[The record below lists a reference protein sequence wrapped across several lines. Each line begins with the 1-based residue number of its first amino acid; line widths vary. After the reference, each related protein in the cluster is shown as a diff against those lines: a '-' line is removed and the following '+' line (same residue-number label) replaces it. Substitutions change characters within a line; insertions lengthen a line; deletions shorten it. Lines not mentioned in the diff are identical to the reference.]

1 MAENRT
7 KQCCLCGRSE
17 GYMIR
22 FERWSE
28 EEREY
33 ALKHLSEPPPHNSI
47 TCKRD
52 KLEARRYCRTQDHV
66 PKWKSMLK
74 TPTTIHKCLYPQCTA
89 TSQENKIV
97 QIQSAIPRDT
107 VREYLQL
114 STVPEGPCNLCMK
127 HYSQLYRHINPYA
140 CLSCG
145 ATPKPSTTFS
155 RHSPDAYNISK
166 QLSEIM
172 DTTIT
177 IQPTNWICN
186 RCYKFI

>member
-1 MAENRT
+1 MNFIAPVAYPVFR
-7 KQCCLCGRSE
+7 LYS
-17 GYMIR
+17 
-22 FERWSE
+22 
-28 EEREY
+28 
-33 ALKHLSEPPPHNSI
+33 
-47 TCKRD
+47 D
-52 KLEARRYCRTQDHV
+52 RRVHYFRQLFGNV
-66 PKWKSMLK
+66 V
-74 TPTTIHKCLYPQCTA
+74 CTA

-140 CLSCG
+140 CLFCG

-155 RHSPDAYNISK
+155 RHSPDAHNISK

-177 IQPTNWICN
+177 IQPKNWICN
-186 RCYKFI
+186 RCYKIHLNILKDTLDG